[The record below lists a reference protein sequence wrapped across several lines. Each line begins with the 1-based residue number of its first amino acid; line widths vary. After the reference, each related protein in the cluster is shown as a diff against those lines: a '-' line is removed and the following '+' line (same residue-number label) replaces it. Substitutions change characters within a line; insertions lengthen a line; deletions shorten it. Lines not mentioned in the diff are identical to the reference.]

1 MRHYPTRPVRFLI
14 YLAEEYQMI
23 VEQAEESI
31 YGTKQISLPTPQCIV
46 FYNGEKEMP
55 EEQILRLS
63 DAFEN
68 KERQADV
75 ELTVR
80 MLNINHGHNKALMEK
95 CRTLSAYAPF
105 VAVSR
110 EYAAEGRPMQ
120 EALEEAVE
128 YCIDHGILSEFLRR
142 HRSEVLGML
151 LEEFDVEKYER
162 TIKKEGYEE
171 GRASGLR
178 EGRAEG
184 HASGLREGRAE
195 GHASGLREGRAS
207 DVLTILE
214 QKGIVPADIRER
226 ILSQKDEA
234 VLKEWLLAA
243 ASAEDIETFRE
254 KTGIM

>member
-1 MRHYPTRPVRFLI
+1 M
-14 YLAEEYQMI
+14 
-23 VEQAEESI
+23 
-31 YGTKQISLPTPQCIV
+31 
-46 FYNGEKEMP
+46 
-55 EEQILRLS
+55 
-63 DAFEN
+63 
-68 KERQADV
+68 

-95 CRTLSAYAPF
+95 CRTLSEYAQF

-171 GRASGLR
+171 G
-178 EGRAEG
+178 
-184 HASGLREGRAE
+184 HASGLQ
-195 GHASGLREGRAS
+195 EGRAS

-243 ASAEDIETFRE
+243 ASAEDIKAFCE
-254 KTGIM
+254 KIGIS